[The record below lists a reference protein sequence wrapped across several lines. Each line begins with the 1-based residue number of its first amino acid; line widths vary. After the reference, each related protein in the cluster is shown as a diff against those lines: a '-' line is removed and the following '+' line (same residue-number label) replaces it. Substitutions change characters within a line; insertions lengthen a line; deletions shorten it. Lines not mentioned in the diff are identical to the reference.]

1 MEKKERNITTKSKKK
16 DKNFINKSTLSYIG
30 IAALSSLITYCTCKW
45 LNSDKSE
52 VYKDFFF

>member
-30 IAALSSLITYCTCKW
+30 IAALSSYLTYRACKW
-45 LNSDKSE
+45 
-52 VYKDFFF
+52 